1 MNRRMKAALDAALQ
15 DILSLTPEEFLKEAR
30 ECREGDVS
38 SFLKKSEKFKDF
50 DVNTLEPLSL
60 HFSEVMTEDLVTLFA
75 TVKLNA
81 AKSLNADTVLAV
93 EAEPEFALAA

>member
-1 MNRRMKAALDAALQ
+1 M
-15 DILSLTPEEFLKEAR
+15 
-30 ECREGDVS
+30 
-38 SFLKKSEKFKDF
+38 
-50 DVNTLEPLSL
+50 
-60 HFSEVMTEDLVTLFA
+60 HFSEVMTEELVTLFA